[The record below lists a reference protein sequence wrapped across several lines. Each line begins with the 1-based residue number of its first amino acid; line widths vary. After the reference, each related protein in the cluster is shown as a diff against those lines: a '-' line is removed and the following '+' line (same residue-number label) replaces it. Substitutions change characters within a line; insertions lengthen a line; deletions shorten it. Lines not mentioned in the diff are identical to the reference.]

1 MVHDDRNSAYGALD
15 RCGPIRDN
23 DPVYR
28 GIVDNACLRSG
39 LSVSDRAFAH
49 IRYISCVWPSIRMER
64 KASSFLNGTHFL
76 HGVVNL
82 HARVFGS
89 GIVEHDV
96 TARACV
102 DEDATVHKLLFGGH
116 SLARELCAHGHH
128 R

>member
-1 MVHDDRNSAYGALD
+1 MVHDDRNSAFGALD

-23 DPVYR
+23 DPVCR
-28 GIVDNACLRSG
+28 GIVGNDCPRSE

-49 IRYISCVWPSIRMER
+49 VRYISCFSPSIRMER
-64 KASSFLNGTHFL
+64 KASSFFNEAHFL

-96 TARACV
+96 TTRACV
-102 DEDATVHKLLFGGH
+102 PESRVYTSGYLFYRLLH
-116 SLARELCAHGHH
+116 S
-128 R
+128 